1 MQSRMADDR
10 KPRPLIFVILD
21 APAEW
26 LGVNLTDKAVLQA
39 LVGHLNHKRN
49 GTEVWP
55 SNERLASLTGGS
67 HDTVSRAK
75 TRLHEKGLIKIQR
88 DRGKADLCTINT
100 DMIRTLADP
109 ASQTIPDSEQA
120 VDKSAD
126 HTQNAGGRNTDP
138 TQIAGGTVRKLR
150 GDPTQNAYRTSK
162 RTTEVNHEDSS
173 FGCSPISEMVGP
185 PGQRELPVH
194 AVVAGVAGKMS
205 TTDPPSAKTEQPN
218 VEKHIAPQR
227 KIANSTKPP

>member
-1 MQSRMADDR
+1 MPDDR

-26 LGVNLTDKAVLQA
+26 LGVNITDKAVLQA

-100 DMIRTLADP
+100 EMIRTLAHP

-120 VDKSAD
+120 VGKSAD
-126 HTQNAGGRNTDP
+126 PTQNAGGPNADP
-138 TQIAGGTVRKLR
+138 TQIAVGTLRKLQ

-162 RTTEVNHEDSS
+162 RTTEVNHENSS
-173 FGCSPISEMVGP
+173 FGCSPISEMVGG
-185 PGQRELPVH
+185 PGQRELAVH
-194 AVVAGVAGKMS
+194 AVVAGVARKMS
-205 TTDPPSAKTEQPN
+205 TTDPPSAETEQPRLEKQ
-218 VEKHIAPQR
+218 VETHR
-227 KIANSTKPP
+227 KIANSNKPP